1 MDQSELLS
9 LIGSLYDK
17 LVADV
22 AERVQSQISL
32 GPVTDIMVQA
42 IDARIE
48 AALDNHCTH
57 YDHDE
62 YDNVI
67 NELSNYD
74 LSDFVLQENI
84 HNEVQEAISNLTFEV
99 SVR

>member
-1 MDQSELLS
+1 MDQAELLS
-9 LIGSLYDK
+9 LIGSVYDK
-17 LVADV
+17 LVNDV
-22 AERVQSQISL
+22 AERVQARINL
-32 GPVTDIMVQA
+32 GPVTDILTQA

-48 AALDNHCTH
+48 AALDTHCAT

-84 HNEVQEAISNLTFEV
+84 HDLVVEEVQNLTFEV
-99 SVR
+99 NVR

>member
-48 AALDNHCTH
+48 AALDGHCQQ

-62 YDNVI
+62 YESIVS
-67 NELSNYD
+67 EVSNYD
-74 LSDFVLQENI
+74 FSDFVLQENI

-99 SVR
+99 NVR